1 MATLALVPFLGWSSG
16 QGHID
21 CCLYVDL
28 TVLLF
33 RTFFVC
39 VWFEIHWP
47 LALDLYPPKSF
58 RSIQLPKTRKD
69 QITVVFDQYITIY
82 QDSESLNCSGAALT
96 SIVPSF
102 KVLTV
107 YSPKYWPKGHQ
118 EITNNSPTIVPGVE
132 PVPILELGPG
142 LPPAEEIVVP
152 GVFLVERP
160 EKFFV

>member
-21 CCLYVDL
+21 FCLYVDL

-33 RTFFVC
+33 RTFFC
-39 VWFEIHWP
+39 LCLIWNS
-47 LALDLYPPKSF
+47 LTTCSRLCLPKSF
-58 RSIQLPKTRKD
+58 RSIQSPKTRKD
-69 QITVVFDQYITIY
+69 QIIVAFDQHVTIY

-132 PVPILELGPG
+132 PVPILKLGPR
-142 LPPAEEIVVP
+142 LAPAQEVV
-152 GVFLVERP
+152 VSAVLLVKRP
-160 EKFFV
+160 